1 MTTTEPTATREQ
13 RPDGAWVWQVTHYDA
28 VKSLLTDHRLGMSLP
43 GPETPGWDADPK
55 VHQILMRMATG
66 GRRGIAA
73 DQEDRVM
80 RRRIMNK
87 LFAGPNVLRV
97 KPLVGPV
104 AEQLVD
110 ELRSGSQPA
119 DLGRSFSGPLCAQ
132 TMNELIGVPREDM
145 HRFREWMD
153 EASASGDGQPG
164 AGLRHFVTYIN
175 ELFAERKRHPIED
188 DIMTEFLQSE
198 ERTDKRHERR
208 LLNILVWMLGM
219 GWQNP
224 SATVDYAISLL
235 LTNPD
240 QLRLLRDEPSLLPHA
255 VEEAVRLYNSQ
266 PPNDGMVV
274 RYAIEDFELDGI
286 VIRAGEQV
294 MLDIWAA
301 NRDGSVFADP
311 ERFDITRDPNPHMG
325 FGHGVYACNFGQVT
339 RIEVEASIS
348 ALVYGLPDLRLAIPA
363 TELEYT
369 TPSRPSGL
377 VRFPVL
383 W

>member
-1 MTTTEPTATREQ
+1 MTTTETTVTRKQ
-13 RPDGAWVWQVTHYDA
+13 RPDGAWVWQVTQYDA
-28 VKSLLTDHRLGMSLP
+28 VKTLLTDHRLGMSLP
-43 GPETPGWDADPK
+43 DPESPGWDADPK

-87 LFAGPNVLRV
+87 LFAGPNVVRV
-97 KPLVGPV
+97 KPLIGPM
-104 AEQLVD
+104 AEQLAD
-110 ELRSGSQPA
+110 ELRSRPQPA
-119 DLGRSFSGPLCAQ
+119 DLGRNFSAPLCAL

-164 AGLRHFVTYIN
+164 SGLRHFVVYIN
-175 ELFAERKRHPIED
+175 KLFAERKRNPVD
-188 DIMTEFLQSE
+188 GDIMTDILEPH
-198 ERTDKRHERR
+198 ERGDERHERR

-224 SATVDYAISLL
+224 SATVDFAVSLL
-235 LTNPD
+235 LTNPG
-240 QLRLLRDEPSLLPHA
+240 QLDLLKDDLSLLPGA
-255 VEEAVRLYNSQ
+255 VEEAIRLYNSQ

-274 RYAIEDFELDGI
+274 RYAVEDFEFDGAAI
-286 VIRAGEQV
+286 SIGDKV

-311 ERFDITRDPNPHMG
+311 LKFDITRDPNPHIG

-339 RIEVEASIS
+339 RAEVEASIA
-348 ALVYGLPDLRLAIPA
+348 ALVDALPGLRPA
-363 TELEYT
+363 VPADELQYT
-369 TPSRPSGL
+369 TPDRPSGL

>member
-1 MTTTEPTATREQ
+1 MTTIQPTVTREQ
-13 RPDGAWVWQVTHYDA
+13 RPDGAWVWQVTQYDA
-28 VKSLLTDHRLGMSLP
+28 VKTLLTDHRLGMSLP

-80 RRRIMNK
+80 RRRVMNK
-87 LFAGPNVLRV
+87 LFAGPNVVRV
-97 KPLVGPV
+97 KPLIAPM

-110 ELRSGSQPA
+110 EMRSGPQPA
-119 DLGRSFSGPLCAQ
+119 DLGRSFSAPLCAQ
-132 TMNELIGVPREDM
+132 TMNELIGVPREDTY
-145 HRFREWMD
+145 RFREWMD

-164 AGLRHFVTYIN
+164 AGLRHFVVYIN
-175 ELFAERKRHPIED
+175 KLFAERKKDPRED
-188 DIMTEFLQSE
+188 DIMTELLQSQE
-198 ERTDKRHERR
+198 KSDERHERR

-240 QLRLLRDEPSLLPHA
+240 QLQLLKDDPSLLPGA

-274 RYAIEDFELDGI
+274 RYAVEDFEFEGT
-286 VIRAGEQV
+286 VIRTGDQV

-301 NRDGSVFADP
+301 NRDESVFAYP
-311 ERFDITRDPNPHMG
+311 MKFDITRDPNPHIG

-339 RIEVEASIS
+339 RAEVEAAMS
-348 ALVYGLPDLRLAIPA
+348 ALIYELPDLRLAVPPS
-363 TELEYT
+363 ELRYT
-369 TPSRPSGL
+369 TPDRPSGL

>member
-1 MTTTEPTATREQ
+1 MTTTEPTVTRQQ
-13 RPDGAWVWQVTHYDA
+13 RPDGAWVWQVTQYDA
-28 VKSLLTDHRLGMSLP
+28 VKILLTDHRLGMSLP
-43 GPETPGWDADPK
+43 GPETPGWEADPK

-73 DQEDRVM
+73 DQEDRLM
-80 RRRIMNK
+80 RRRVMNK

-97 KPLVGPV
+97 KPLIGPM

-110 ELRSGSQPA
+110 EFRARPQPA
-119 DLGRSFSGPLCAQ
+119 DLGRGFSAPLCAQ
-132 TMNELIGVPREDM
+132 TMNELIGVPTEDTY
-145 HRFREWMD
+145 RFREWMD

-164 AGLRHFVTYIN
+164 AGLRHFVVYIN
-175 ELFAERKRHPIED
+175 KLFAERKKNPVD
-188 DIMTEFLQSE
+188 GDIMTELLEGQEKS
-198 ERTDKRHERR
+198 DDRHERR

-235 LTNPD
+235 LAHPG
-240 QLRLLRDEPSLLPHA
+240 QLALLREDPSLLPRA

-274 RYAIEDFELDGI
+274 RYATEDFEFDGTAI
-286 VIRAGEQV
+286 QAGDKV

-311 ERFDITRDPNPHMG
+311 WKFDIARDPNPHIG

-339 RIEVEASIS
+339 RAEVEASMA
-348 ALVYGLPDLRLAIPA
+348 ALVYGLPDLRLAVPA
-363 TELEYT
+363 GDLEYT
-369 TPSRPSGL
+369 TPDRPSGL
-377 VRFPVL
+377 ARFPVL